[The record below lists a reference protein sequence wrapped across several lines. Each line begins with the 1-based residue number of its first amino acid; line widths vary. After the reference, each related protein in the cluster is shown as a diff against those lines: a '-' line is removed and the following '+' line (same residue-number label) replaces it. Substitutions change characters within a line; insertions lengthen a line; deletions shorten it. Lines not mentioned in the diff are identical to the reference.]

1 MRYLK
6 YVLLILLVGFALIF
20 FFQNVA
26 ALSQSISIKIDLY
39 KWQWNSPDVPFYV
52 LTIAGFV
59 IGALLTVVFFVVD
72 RIRLG
77 CQVKEQ
83 RTKAARLEQEN
94 ADLLA
99 QLDAAKAAS
108 YSSAKPSAV
117 VTETVVTPDPDA
129 PNATA

>member
-39 KWQWNSPDVPFYV
+39 QWQWSSPDVPFYV

-59 IGALLTVVFFVVD
+59 IGALLTVIFFVVD
-72 RIRLG
+72 RLRMG

-94 ADLLA
+94 ADLKA

-108 YSSAKPSAV
+108 YAGV
-117 VTETVVTPDPDA
+117 QTTTVTTETVTAPDPDA
-129 PNATA
+129 SNATA